1 MVRNVMVGREGLDR
15 SIMLRLAHAAGC
27 TEVRSHL
34 ATGNLTFQARREEVG
49 RVATAMEAGLQDL
62 LGRHELVAVRSL
74 PWLRDLV
81 GRDRF
86 AAYDPSQW
94 ALEVGFL
101 RHDAAPIDPS
111 RLDDPRRTVIVETG
125 LREMLTARPR
135 TGGARPHV
143 NSLVERATG
152 EQATSRAWS
161 TLQRLARR
169 PE

>member
-1 MVRNVMVGREGLDR
+1 MVGREGLHR
-15 SIMLRLAHAAGC
+15 SVLLDIAHAAGC

-34 ATGNLTFQARREEVG
+34 ATGNLTFEARREEVDA
-49 RVATAMEAGLQDL
+49 VATAMEAGLEDL

-74 PWLRDLV
+74 PWVRELV

-86 AAYDPSQW
+86 LAYDSSQW

-111 RLDDPRRTVIVETG
+111 RLDDPRRTAIVET
-125 LREMLTARPR
+125 RFQEMLTARPR

-143 NSLVERATG
+143 NSLLERATG
-152 EQATSRAWS
+152 GQATSRAWS
-161 TLQRLARR
+161 TLQRLASR
-169 PE
+169 PD